1 MRKALGCNTTH
12 QHNRQPKLSARI
24 FAKAVYLC
32 RQPNITPSTHRAKIC
47 RKQSIKPLY
56 PTPNSVMRFYSAI
69 KQCKDGAAAD
79 ANSQRRRRDRRPS
92 ARKATYTGQYRKRRK
107 EVWKTVLRGNRRNQG
122 KSPKRSLSRNSSHK
136 TRKTSQK
143 PPQKKTATIRRY
155 IACVCSTVHAAEGKP
170 PVLITASAELHRRSG
185 RYHQKTTVI
194 IKTHCKA
201 QGKRSRVRTAK
212 EEGHKSNK
220 IAKARAKTS
229 DDRYT
234 RSG

>member
-1 MRKALGCNTTH
+1 M
-12 QHNRQPKLSARI
+12 
-24 FAKAVYLC
+24 FV
-32 RQPNITPSTHRAKIC
+32 
-47 RKQSIKPLY
+47 
-56 PTPNSVMRFYSAI
+56 
-69 KQCKDGAAAD
+69 
-79 ANSQRRRRDRRPS
+79 PS
-92 ARKATYTGQYRKRRK
+92 ARHHAINTSCQNLPKKIYKTVIPDTEFSHAFLFGNKTMQRWRCSRRK
-107 EVWKTVLRGNRRNQG
+107 FTTTASGPPAVGSQSRMSRTVSETPKEAWRTVLRGNRRNQENH
-122 KSPKRSLSRNSSHK
+122 RNIAFPVIVCIKHAK
-136 TRKTSQK
+136 QVKNRRKK
-143 PPQKKTATIRRY
+143 NNTATIRRY

-170 PVLITASAELHRRSG
+170 PVLITASAEWHRSSG
-185 RYHQKTTVI
+185 RCPQKATVI